1 VAGLVTSFG
10 SGAMTNSVE
19 ELRHADCIFAIG
31 TNTTVA
37 HPVLSLNIKEAAKRG
52 ATLIV
57 ANPKEIE
64 LAEHASI
71 VLRHKPGTD
80 VVLLMGMAR
89 VIVDEGL
96 QDDEFIDERCEN
108 FDAFKESLANFDLDF
123 VEQTTGVPKE
133 KIAEAARA
141 YATKKPGS
149 ICYAMGITQHTHGT
163 DNVMA
168 TANLA
173 MLTGNIGKP
182 STGVNPLRGQNNVQ
196 GACDMGAL
204 PNVYPGYQKVIDE
217 NVKKKFEDAWG
228 CELNESLG
236 LTLTEV
242 FHAITDGKV
251 KAFYMVGENP
261 ILADADANHVQEA
274 LEQIE
279 FLVCQD
285 IFLTE
290 TAKFA
295 HVVLPAASFAE
306 KDGTNTNTE
315 RRVQRVRQA
324 IEPVGDSKPD
334 WWIVCEIAKR
344 MGAKGFDFTEPSEI
358 MAEIASVTPSYGGM
372 AYDRLEGDGLQWPCP
387 NADHPGTSFLH
398 GQQFARGKG
407 QFMPLEYKEPA
418 ELPDDE
424 YPLTLTTDR
433 SLYHF
438 HTSTMSRR
446 VKGLDDLDGQELLR
460 IHPEDAANLEIADGE
475 MLSVSSRRGK
485 IEVRAKVTDT
495 CPTGVVSLT
504 FHFAEAPTNVLTNAA
519 LDPVA
524 KIPETKVCAVRIE
537 KLTEEAGCS

>member
-10 SGAMTNSVE
+10 SGAMTNSIE
-19 ELRHADCIFAIG
+19 ELRHAGCIFAIG

-64 LAEHASI
+64 LTEHAAI
-71 VLRHKPGTD
+71 FLRHKPGTD
-80 VVLLMGMAR
+80 VVLLMGMMR

-96 QDDEFIDERCEN
+96 HDEQFIADRCEN
-108 FDAFKESLANFDLDF
+108 FEEFRESLANFDLDF
-123 VEQTTGVPKE
+123 VEQTTGVPRE

-141 YATKKPGS
+141 YATKKPS
-149 ICYAMGITQHTHGT
+149 SLCYAMGITQHSHGT

-204 PNVYPGYQKVIDE
+204 PNVYPGYQKVVDPD
-217 NVKKKFEDAWG
+217 VKKKFEAAWD
-228 CELNESLG
+228 CELNGSLG
-236 LTLTEV
+236 VPLTEV
-242 FHAITDGKV
+242 FHAISDGKV

-261 ILADADANHVQEA
+261 ILADADANHVEEA
-274 LEQIE
+274 LTQIE

-295 HVVLPAASFAE
+295 HVILTAASFAE

-315 RRVQRVRQA
+315 RRVQRVRPA

-334 WWIVCEIAKR
+334 WWIACEIAKR
-344 MGAKGFDFTEPSEI
+344 MGAKGFDFTDPREI
-358 MAEIASVTPSYGGM
+358 MAEIASLTPSYGGM
-372 AYDRLEGDGLQWPCP
+372 SYERLENGGLQWPCP
-387 NADHPGTSFLH
+387 NAEHPGTPYLH
-398 GQQFARGKG
+398 SKQFARGKG
-407 QFMPLEYKEPA
+407 HFVPLEYKPPA
-418 ELPDDE
+418 ELPDDK

-446 VKGLDDLDGQELLR
+446 VEGLDALDSEELLR
-460 IHPEDAANLEIADGE
+460 MHPDDAANLEIADGD
-475 MLSVSSRRGK
+475 LLRVSSRRGK
-485 IEVRAKVTDT
+485 IKVRAKITDT

-519 LDPVA
+519 LDPVS

-537 KLTEEAGCS
+537 KLAKAAC

>member
-19 ELRHADCIFAIG
+19 ELRHASCIFAIG

-64 LAEHASI
+64 LAQHASI

-80 VVLLMGMAR
+80 VVLLMGMMR

-96 QDDEFIDERCEN
+96 HDEQFIAERCEN
-108 FDAFKESLANFDLDF
+108 FEEFRESLANFDLDF
-123 VEQTTGVPKE
+123 VAQTTGVPKE
-133 KIAEAARA
+133 KIVEAARA
-141 YATKKPGS
+141 YATKKPSS

-204 PNVYPGYQKVIDE
+204 PNVYPGYQKVVDPD
-217 NVKKKFEDAWG
+217 VKKKFEAAWG
-228 CELNESLG
+228 YELNGSIG
-236 LTLTEV
+236 TPLTEV
-242 FHAITDGKV
+242 FHAISDSKV

-261 ILADADANHVQEA
+261 VLADADANHVEEA
-274 LEQIE
+274 LKKIE

-290 TAKFA
+290 TAEFA

-315 RRVQRVRQA
+315 RRVQRVRPA
-324 IEPVGDSKPD
+324 IQPVGDSKPD
-334 WWIVCEIAKR
+334 WWIVCQIAKR
-344 MGAKGFDFTEPSEI
+344 MGAKGFDFTDPREI

-372 AYDRLEGDGLQWPCP
+372 SFERLENGGLQWPCP
-387 NADHPGTSFLH
+387 NPEHPGTPFLH
-398 GQQFARGKG
+398 AEKFARGKG
-407 QFMPLEYKEPA
+407 HFVPLEYKLPA
-418 ELPDDE
+418 ELPDDK

-446 VKGLDDLDGQELLR
+446 VKGLDALDGQELLR
-460 IHPEDAANLEIADGE
+460 IHPDDAANLEIADGD
-475 MLSVSSRRGK
+475 LLHVSSRRGK
-485 IEVRAKVTDT
+485 IKVRAKITDT

-524 KIPETKVCAVRIE
+524 KIPETKVCAVRVE
-537 KLTEEAGCS
+537 KLEEVTAGV